1 MPVLLDIW
9 PIKSVIVKWNK
20 VFVYVSM
27 PRFMNLYK
35 TTDSKCTSYC
45 IALSGLGF
53 YLRHKVLVKHSASP
67 SKAHISANVSHYRD

>member
-27 PRFMNLYK
+27 PQFMNLYK
-35 TTDSKCTSYC
+35 TTDSKCTSYR
-45 IALSGLGF
+45 IPLSGLGF
-53 YLRHKVLVKHSASP
+53 YL
-67 SKAHISANVSHYRD
+67 SHYRY